1 MRADYTH
8 HRSGRHS
15 DTRGHRVLI
24 QSRER
29 VPLGTLVIYALP
41 TASFG
46 FMGGLISMYLLKFS
60 TDVLLIAPAV
70 MGLWFGLSR
79 IWDAVSDPLVGYW
92 SDRTKTRLGRRRPW
106 MIAAVLPLG
115 LLFVALWSPPVTL
128 TGNLLAVWTGGAIIL
143 FYTAQTA
150 LGIPHLALGA
160 ELTLDYHD
168 RSRVFG
174 ARMILEFTGVILAA
188 SSLVLL
194 ERASDQ
200 RTIATELAIAG
211 AVLTMGLVLLT
222 ATRIRERPEYQGR
235 GATGSYGAFRDVL
248 RNPHARLLVVVFLLD
263 QLGFS
268 ALITL
273 LPYMSQYILQETGMT
288 GIFVGASIVSAL
300 VAYPIWFP
308 LARRYGKRNPW
319 IVATVIKA
327 GAFGCMFFLQPGNWE
342 LIIALIVVIGAVQG
356 AGNILGPSI
365 KADVVDYDEY
375 QTGERKEGSYFAIWN
390 VATKAA
396 AGVAIALTGFVL
408 SAAGFRP
415 NVEQSETTLLSM
427 RLLFSAFPC
436 LLNLTTALLLVRFSL
451 NEREHARIRAALD
464 ARSGVSQG
472 AGDHG

>member
-1 MRADYTH
+1 MAGP
-8 HRSGRHS
+8 S
-15 DTRGHRVLI
+15 
-24 QSRER
+24 
-29 VPLGTLVIYALP
+29 
-41 TASFG
+41 
-46 FMGGLISMYLLKFS
+46 
-60 TDVLLIAPAV
+60 
-70 MGLWFGLSR
+70 
-79 IWDAVSDPLVGYW
+79 
-92 SDRTKTRLGRRRPW
+92 
-106 MIAAVLPLG
+106 
-115 LLFVALWSPPVTL
+115 L
-128 TGNLLAVWTGGAIIL
+128 TGNSLAIWTGGAIIL
-143 FYTAQTA
+143 FYAAQTA

-273 LPYMSQYILQETGMT
+273 LPYTSQYILQETGMT

-327 GAFGCMFFLQPGNWE
+327 GAFGCMFFLQPGSWE

-408 SAAGFRP
+408 SAAGFQP

-436 LLNLTTALLLVRFSL
+436 LLNLTTALLLLRFSL

-464 ARSGVSQG
+464 ARTATHRTWTNASRTSETRVRSNAEGVLCKYRVPSLRAWRHWCQRLAATPHVVVGGCALSSEGVCILGFRPDLHRVQPWRPGSKRGKIRRPRG
-472 AGDHG
+472 AQEGNEAACRARAAARAAPPFS